1 MHQPEHRLTR
11 RHVVRGVGTALL
23 AGAVPAGAV
32 ADAWP
37 SRPVRM
43 VSPSTG
49 GITDLHIRIVAERLA
64 NKLGQQFY
72 VDGKPGA
79 TGGISAQVAAQAPA
93 DGYTF
98 LFIIASLIVT
108 NPFVYDKLLYD
119 IDRDFVP
126 VAMMSKAGF
135 AFLVRDGLP
144 VRSMGELA
152 GHIKAHPG
160 KLTIGNIAPGS
171 LAHLATELYLQ
182 SFDGKVELVPYRT
195 MPQVVQDLARGDIDA
210 FMSPIGEA
218 KPTVAGGKVRAL
230 AITTAARHDSLP
242 DVPTMIEQGYA
253 DFDVY
258 GWYGILAPRKTPQP
272 IIERMNREIAI
283 VTSAP
288 EYRERMIS
296 LGAIPGDTGTP
307 EAFERIYK
315 AEAQRWGALIR
326 KLGIKLE

>member
-1 MHQPEHRLTR
+1 MVRPEHRSTR
-11 RHVVRGVGTALL
+11 RHVMRGAGAALL
-23 AGAVPAGAV
+23 GGMATAPAM
-32 ADAWP
+32 ADTWP

-49 GITDLHIRIVAERLA
+49 GITDLHIRIVAEKLA
-64 NKLGQQFY
+64 GRLGQQVY

-79 TGGISAQVAAQAPA
+79 TGGISAQIAAQAPA

-108 NPFVYDKLLYD
+108 NPFVYEKLLYD

-144 VRSMGELA
+144 VRSMTELA
-152 GHIKAHPG
+152 THIKARPG

-195 MPQVVQDLARGDIDA
+195 MPQVVQDLSRGDIDA

-230 AITTAARHDSLP
+230 AITTAERHDSLP

-258 GWYGILAPRKTPQP
+258 GWYGVLAPKRTPP
-272 IIERMNREIAI
+272 AIVERMNREIAS

-307 EAFERIYK
+307 ESFETIYK
-315 AEAQRWGALIR
+315 AEARRWGALIR
-326 KLGIKLE
+326 RLGIRLE